1 MGKALR
7 REHIDYFTSR
17 MTEHDRVINWVI
29 IVNQHEYLFK
39 ISRTLPG
46 SASDVIVHLTDA
58 YRYGL
63 AEFFARPN
71 ELKVGSY
78 IVLGMPHADVASEVI
93 EEAKRHRIG
102 IGHIGK
108 FMGALNYEKIWEYL
122 TRTNENR
129 KRRSNCEE
137 KRGPRV
143 ETCRR
148 DSYTHRRLFL
158 RKSSWCFVRCWRD
171 RHKFAQCP

>member
-7 REHIDYFTSR
+7 QEHIDYFTSR
-17 MTEHDRVINWVI
+17 MTEHDRVINWGI
-29 IVNQHEYLFK
+29 IVNQHEHLFK
-39 ISRTLPG
+39 ISRTLPS

-78 IVLGMPHADVASEVI
+78 IVLGMPHADVDSEVT

-108 FMGALNYEKIWEYL
+108 FMGALNYKKIWEYL
-122 TRTNENR
+122 TPDER
-129 KRRSNCEE
+129 KQEEE
-137 KRGPRV
+137 KRL
-143 ETCRR
+143 RR
-148 DSYTHRRLFL
+148 KAEAQGRNL
-158 RKSSWCFVRCWRD
+158 SS
-171 RHKFAQCP
+171 